1 MDTNGHVF
9 TAGYLAA
16 KREID
21 DRALNTHVLD
31 TLTACLSAENRAGPP
46 RVLEV
51 GAGIGSMCARLVE
64 RGLFTGT
71 VEYWL
76 TDTDQSLLAEARNY
90 LTGWAGKHNFS
101 ITWNPDHTAHL
112 TAGATEITI
121 SLAPVDIRYISSRPD
136 FYRYFDLLIAHGVL
150 DLFELSPVVEEL
162 TGCLGSG
169 GLCYF
174 TCNFDGETYFSPEL
188 PDDRR
193 ILDHY
198 HGSMAKRSSTARY
211 TGRRLLGYFLE
222 NHAQVM
228 AAGSSDWVIHP
239 GSQGYSAAQRE
250 FLGAL
255 ISLVEKE
262 VADIEENRRLYT
274 TWIDLRRQQID
285 AGSLSLVAKH
295 LDILARPDPG
305 TRQMTRR
312 A

>member
-1 MDTNGHVF
+1 
-9 TAGYLAA
+9 
-16 KREID
+16 
-21 DRALNTHVLD
+21 
-31 TLTACLSAENRAGPP
+31 
-46 RVLEV
+46 
-51 GAGIGSMCARLVE
+51 
-64 RGLFTGT
+64 
-71 VEYWL
+71 
-76 TDTDQSLLAEARNY
+76 
-90 LTGWAGKHNFS
+90 
-101 ITWNPDHTAHL
+101 
-112 TAGATEITI
+112 
-121 SLAPVDIRYISSRPD
+121 
-136 FYRYFDLLIAHGVL
+136 L

-211 TGRRLLGYFLE
+211 TGRRLLGYFLQ

-262 VADIEENRRLYT
+262 VADIEENRHLYT
-274 TWIDLRRQQID
+274 NLDRSSPPADRC
-285 AGSLSLVAKH
+285 GLSLACRQTPRYSCP
-295 LDILARPDPG
+295 ARARYPSNDAAG
-305 TRQMTRR
+305 ITVSSASNETESSHDK
-312 A
+312 